1 MPKATIENNTV
12 YNTHKLQ
19 ELADLVTF
27 RRNCTIRVTYGKPDE
42 FEPGYCLV
50 STGDGRRTHNRRQRW
65 QSHPTMVVNVPRQSF
80 WKQAHSGM
88 ELLSTTMH
96 ITVGKAKAFA
106 SMDFSAAF
114 VKALQ
119 DINNLLANW
128 GESGQKS
135 EDLSTEAKRHI
146 VLLNNVLPRKKKLSP
161 EDSLRHMRDQYGWGG
176 SMGGSSR
183 TSMYHWDIGKLEM
196 YYRREWER
204 RDKWRLAMAKK
215 GIVLQPHE
223 LNETFPQYLVRVAK
237 AMETEGRY
245 AVFKWCDAPKYD
257 LSKDG
262 SHPMQEG
269 E

>member
-1 MPKATIENNTV
+1 MPTATIKNNTV
-12 YNTHKLQ
+12 YNTDTLQ
-19 ELADLVTF
+19 ELVDLVTF
-27 RRNCTIRVTYGKPDE
+27 RRNCTIRVEYGKTDE
-42 FEPGYCLV
+42 FELGYCLV
-50 STGDGRRTHNRRQRW
+50 STGDRRGTNNRRQRW
-65 QSHPTMVVNVPRQSF
+65 QAHPTMVVNVPRQSF

-119 DINNLLANW
+119 DINNLFANW
-128 GESGQKS
+128 GDIGQKS
-135 EDLSTEAKRHI
+135 EDLSAEAKRHI
-146 VLLNNVLPRKKKLSP
+146 VRLDNMLPTKKKLTP
-161 EDSLRHMRDQYGWGG
+161 EESLRHMRDQYGWGG

-183 TSMYHWDIGKLEM
+183 TSMYHWDVGKLEM

-237 AMETEGRY
+237 AMETEGKY